1 MAHYFAR
8 GMESLGIKSWVDDA
22 DNARGEWGS
31 GPLEIALLGHID
43 TVPGE
48 IPVRIEG
55 GRIYGRGAVDAKGPF
70 ATFILASAGLPAELK
85 SQLKIHLIGA
95 TEEEALSSKGARFVV
110 PLLSPNLVVIGE
122 PSGWQGITLGYKG
135 RMLVRARREKENF
148 HSAHQD
154 ESAAEELL
162 DYFQSVR
169 AWAKAFNVGMRP
181 FEQVQYS
188 LRDFKIEAPAT
199 RQRAELFFDL
209 RLPTRLPTSAAARH
223 LLDYAPPTVELEFL
237 GREEPYVGPKDTV
250 LSRAL
255 RQGIRKAGGNPVFKY
270 KTGTSDMNVVA
281 PHWQVPILA
290 YGPGDSALDHTPGEY
305 LEAGELERAVTAL
318 RETLILLAQLA

>member
-1 MAHYFAR
+1 
-8 GMESLGIKSWVDDA
+8 
-22 DNARGEWGS
+22 
-31 GPLEIALLGHID
+31 
-43 TVPGE
+43 
-48 IPVRIEG
+48 
-55 GRIYGRGAVDAKGPF
+55 
-70 ATFILASAGLPAELK
+70 
-85 SQLKIHLIGA
+85 
-95 TEEEALSSKGARFVV
+95 
-110 PLLSPNLVVIGE
+110 
-122 PSGWQGITLGYKG
+122 
-135 RMLVRARREKENF
+135 
-148 HSAHQD
+148 
-154 ESAAEELL
+154 
-162 DYFQSVR
+162 
-169 AWAKAFNVGMRP
+169 MRP

-209 RLPTRLPTSAAARH
+209 RLPMRLPTSAAARH